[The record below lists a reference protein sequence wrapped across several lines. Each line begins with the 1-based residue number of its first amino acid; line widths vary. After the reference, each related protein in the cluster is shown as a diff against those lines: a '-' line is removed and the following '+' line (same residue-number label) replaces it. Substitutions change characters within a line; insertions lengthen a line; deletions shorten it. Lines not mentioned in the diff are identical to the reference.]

1 MQGCAN
7 TELMSRNLKHVF
19 SPARFIEPLMSI
31 LRVVRCRVRFER
43 DSLMRNWFYMLILK
57 RRGREGRGRGEGVFE
72 RKMGHM
78 YGDACEGDMV
88 EI

>member
-1 MQGCAN
+1 MVQGCVN

-31 LRVVRCRVRFER
+31 LRVVRCRRVRFER

-57 RRGREGRGRGEGVFE
+57 RRGRGKLNGKWGICMEMR
-72 RKMGHM
+72 
-78 YGDACEGDMV
+78 AEGDGV